1 MKTMK
6 IDRVA
11 ARLLLQA
18 GVEIDRADLARV
30 TMPTLVLCGE
40 DDHDNGS
47 PAALAEALPNAR
59 LQLVPGNHMG
69 SVTKPDLGR
78 AIVDFLT

>member
-1 MKTMK
+1 
-6 IDRVA
+6 VA

-18 GVEIDRADLARV
+18 GVEVDRTTVNRV

-40 DDHDNGS
+40 DDQDNGS
-47 PAALAEALPNAR
+47 PAALAEALPDAR

-69 SVTKPDLGR
+69 SVTKPELGR
-78 AIVDFLT
+78 AIVDFLA